1 MAAFLPYYDFGQFD
15 HFVLHCDDFI
25 VLNRTDP
32 MILLTSLDAVKMPMY
47 RAFEVGEDHLENL
60 T

>member
-1 MAAFLPYYDFGQFD
+1 MTAFLPYYDFGQFD
-15 HFVLHCDDFI
+15 HFVLHCNDYI
-25 VLNRTDP
+25 VLIRTDP
-32 MILLTSLDAVKMPMY
+32 VILLTSLDAVKMPMY